1 MWLANRFTEQE
12 YLVGVY
18 LKFNN
23 NKVTYD
29 IKRKKKENSDDPFWC
44 YFDALIIK

>member
-1 MWLANRFTEQE
+1 MWLAKRFTEQE

-23 NKVTYD
+23 NKVTSD
-29 IKRKKKENSDDPFWC
+29 IKRKKENSDDPF
-44 YFDALIIK
+44 